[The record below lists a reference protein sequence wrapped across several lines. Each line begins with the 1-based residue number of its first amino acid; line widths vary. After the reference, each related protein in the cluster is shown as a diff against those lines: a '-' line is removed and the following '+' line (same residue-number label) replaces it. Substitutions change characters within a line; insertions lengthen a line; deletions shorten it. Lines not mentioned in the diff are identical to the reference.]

1 MYERKIWNLKPGSN
15 IGLVDH
21 VIFSREFKNLKAIIL
36 WSAMGKQTAQA
47 KEVNRGWLVYA
58 RPLHTGSTVSPE
70 TMQMFA
76 IGKWRFS
83 YFVEFYD

>member
-1 MYERKIWNLKPGSN
+1 
-15 IGLVDH
+15 
-21 VIFSREFKNLKAIIL
+21 
-36 WSAMGKQTAQA
+36 MGKQTAQA
-47 KEVNRGWLVYA
+47 KEVNRGWLLYA